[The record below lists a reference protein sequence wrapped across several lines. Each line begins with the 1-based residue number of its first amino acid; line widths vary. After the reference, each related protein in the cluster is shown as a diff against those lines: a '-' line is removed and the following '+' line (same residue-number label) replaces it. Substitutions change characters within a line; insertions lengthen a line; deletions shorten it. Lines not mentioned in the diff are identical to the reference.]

1 MVKKQSFT
9 TKDLS
14 ITALLTAIMCILA
27 PLSIPLPFSPVPLS
41 FTTLI
46 LYISGYIAGWKK
58 SLASYLLYLCIGLAG
73 IPVFSGFS
81 GGFGKLAGPT
91 GGYLLG
97 MIFLAA
103 IASYA
108 IEKFPHHYFIQLLGM
123 IAGTALLY
131 FIGTYWLALQTN
143 STFYQALF
151 IGVVPFLI
159 GDAVKIVAA
168 LLVGPILRRT
178 LFLSQTAS

>member
-14 ITALLTAIMCILA
+14 ITALLTAIMCVLA

-46 LYISGYIAGWKK
+46 LYLSGYIAGWKK
-58 SLASYLLYLCIGLAG
+58 SLVSYLLYLCIGLTG

-91 GGYLLG
+91 GGYLFG
-97 MIFLAA
+97 MIFLVG
-103 IASYA
+103 ITSYV
-108 IEKFPHHYFIQLLGM
+108 IEKFPHYYFIQLLGM
-123 IAGTALLY
+123 IAGTAFLY
-131 FIGTYWLALQTN
+131 LIGTYWLALQTN

-151 IGVVPFLI
+151 MGVIPFLI
-159 GDAVKIVAA
+159 GDAVKIITA

-178 LFLSQTAS
+178 LFLAKATS